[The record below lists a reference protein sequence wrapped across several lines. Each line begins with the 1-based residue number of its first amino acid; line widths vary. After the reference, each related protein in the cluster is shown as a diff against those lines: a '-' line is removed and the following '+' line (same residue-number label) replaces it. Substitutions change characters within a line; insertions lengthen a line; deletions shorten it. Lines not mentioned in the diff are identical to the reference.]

1 MASKSMTSKDRIL
14 EVISQ
19 LPDDVSID
27 QAIDRLY
34 LLEKVEQGLRQADEG
49 DVISHEQFEG
59 QILGDQP

>member
-1 MASKSMTSKDRIL
+1 MTNKDRIL

-34 LLEKVEQGLRQADEG
+34 LLEKIERGLREADEG
-49 DVISHEQFEG
+49 DVMPHEEFER
-59 QILGDQP
+59 QILGDES